1 MGILSIMR
9 IVFSLIIVCAFIIP
23 MFLDVSP
30 LIPTLS
36 VLTVASESEIIPTT
50 SSIAPNLPNL
60 TEAMKKRKAS
70 YPFRGDPECQNFL
83 VQVCVHFFVQY
94 LILFVHIKL
103 FIFAIIY
110 IFFKL
115 AERNS
120 LPKWALTSFPGSGVT
135 WTRQLIEGVTGIYTG
150 SVYLGDSFPVQPE
163 GFFKINAI

>member
-1 MGILSIMR
+1 MR

-70 YPFRGDPECQNFL
+70 YPFRGDPECQNLL

-110 IFFKL
+110 FFLSWQKETVCQNGHL
-115 AERNS
+115 RHFQEVELHGR
-120 LPKWALTSFPGSGVT
+120 GS
-135 WTRQLIEGVTGIYTG
+135 
-150 SVYLGDSFPVQPE
+150 
-163 GFFKINAI
+163 